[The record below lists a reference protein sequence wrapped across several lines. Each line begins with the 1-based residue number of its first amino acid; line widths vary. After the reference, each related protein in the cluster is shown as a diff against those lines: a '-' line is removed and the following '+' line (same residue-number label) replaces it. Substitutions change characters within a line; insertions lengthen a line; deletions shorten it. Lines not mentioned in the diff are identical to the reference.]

1 MLVIII
7 VNKDIHSI
15 LKIRYPSED
24 LNIHLCAI
32 YSNRLSF
39 WNDDCVLHYVHV
51 VRISRI
57 YFKKIVRL

>member
-24 LNIHLCAI
+24 LNIKL
-32 YSNRLSF
+32 
-39 WNDDCVLHYVHV
+39 
-51 VRISRI
+51 
-57 YFKKIVRL
+57 